1 MMIVNDK
8 ERIGKLEKKL
18 EQRKLQVYEILQEDI
33 AI

>member
-1 MMIVNDK
+1 MIVNDK